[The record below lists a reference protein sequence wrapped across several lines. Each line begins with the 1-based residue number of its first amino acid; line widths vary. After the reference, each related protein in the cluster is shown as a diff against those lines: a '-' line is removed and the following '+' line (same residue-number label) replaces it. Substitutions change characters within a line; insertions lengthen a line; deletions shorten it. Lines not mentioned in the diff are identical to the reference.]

1 MRAVV
6 ITKPGGP
13 DVLEI
18 QEQPTPEPQ
27 ADQVR
32 VRVHATSLNRA
43 DLLQRAGGYPA
54 PPPWPPHIPGLEIA
68 GVIDARGPT
77 ATGFAVGDRVF
88 GLVGGGGYAEYSIT
102 TPDQLAP
109 IPDNLDWSE
118 AAAVPE
124 VFMTAYDA
132 LFVQA
137 NLSLGERLL
146 VHAIGS
152 GVGTAALQL
161 AKAAGATVYGTTR
174 SPDKTQQAQV
184 LGLDAAFNSDGFADS
199 VRTATEGKGVDVLI
213 DFVGAPYLA
222 ENLDALAPRG
232 RMVIVGLMG
241 GAKAQI
247 DLGTLMSKR
256 LQIFGTVL
264 RSRSRGEKASLTARF
279 AAKVVPLLAQGRV
292 RPIVDRVF
300 GLDEVVA
307 AHTYMES
314 NANFGKIVLRIV

>member
-6 ITKPGGP
+6 ITKSGGP
-13 DVLEI
+13 DVLAI
-18 QEQPTPEPQ
+18 QEQPTPDPQ

-68 GVIDARGPT
+68 GVIDALGPDS
-77 ATGFAVGDRVF
+77 TGLALGDRVF

-102 TPDQLAP
+102 TPDQLAR

-137 NLSLGERLL
+137 NLTVGERLL

-161 AKAAGATVYGTTR
+161 AKAAGVTVYGTTR
-174 SPDKTQQAQV
+174 SPSKSQQAQA
-184 LGLDAAFNSDGFADS
+184 LGLDAAWSPDGFAEA
-199 VRTATEGKGVDVLI
+199 VRTATQSKGVDVLI

-222 ENLDALAPRG
+222 ENLEALAPRG

-241 GAKAQI
+241 GAKGQI
-247 DLGTLMSKR
+247 DLSTLMSKR

-264 RSRSRGEKASLTARF
+264 RSRSRAEKASLTARF
-279 AAKVVPLLAQGRV
+279 AAKVVPLLAQGMV

-307 AHTYMES
+307 AHAYMES
-314 NANFGKIVLRIV
+314 NANFGKIILRIV